1 MAIYCAVRTISIRSP
16 QIYCDLCKS
25 STLNLVGDLT
35 DFRLIRSEPRKDRF
49 ETIGMSEGVFEIP
62 GMPNDEA
69 TAKAVAEAS
78 GWKEEVFHGKPLL
91 LCPSCSCQ

>member
-1 MAIYCAVRTISIRSP
+1 
-16 QIYCDLCKS
+16 
-25 STLNLVGDLT
+25 
-35 DFRLIRSEPRKDRF
+35 
-49 ETIGMSEGVFEIP
+49 MSEGVFEIP